1 MEKGFF
7 QRPKGV
13 PIRKRVLELGETEPA
28 EIKRES
34 LPIEHGIKHEMYA
47 LSAFLMERY
56 HVKARKILKEHP
68 EEMLQSLKENFFLS
82 ESITGALVVE
92 DGTLHFDKELLQNI
106 SEEDLRDAW
115 TNEHVFPSIYRKA
128 FDRAFVEER
137 DDFDER
143 AEAVYHRLNDIFYK
157 THARLVI
164 RPGILLPKVRPQS
177 VEGFIKTGVVT
188 ACTES
193 WNILLAVMKLH
204 HRKFGKNLTSQT
216 LDVLSS
222 DIKKILN
229 QVASLH
235 IADFESLRSLG
246 LEPGQPN
253 LRQVPWEKILIFPD
267 AEPGTR
273 LVLREEYKHLDNED
287 QERKECTQGCPGREA
302 LIQNEEGRRVNMV
315 GDIFDFHKEL
325 ARNLVLP
332 YQEFLRDK
340 NSGSE

>member
-7 QRPKGV
+7 QQPKGV
-13 PIRKRVLELGETEPA
+13 PIRKRVLELGETEPV
-28 EIKRES
+28 EIKNEA
-34 LPIEHGIKHEMYA
+34 LPVEHGIKHEMYA

-56 HVKARKILKEHP
+56 HMRARKILKEHP
-68 EEMLQSLKENFFLS
+68 EEMLKNLRDNFFLS
-82 ESITGALVVE
+82 ESIIKALVVE
-92 DGTLHFDKELLQNI
+92 DGTLHFDKELIRQVDA
-106 SEEDLRDAW
+106 EDLRDVW
-115 TNEHVFPSIYRKA
+115 TNENVFPSIYRKA

-137 DDFDER
+137 DEFDER
-143 AEAVYHRLNDIFYK
+143 EEAVYHRLNDIFYK
-157 THARLVI
+157 THARLVL
-164 RPGILLPKVRPQS
+164 RSGILFPKVRPQS

-193 WNILLAVMKLH
+193 WNILIAVMKLYH
-204 HRKFGKNLTSQT
+204 QKFEKNLTSQT

-267 AEPGTR
+267 NEPGTR
-273 LVLREEYKHLDNED
+273 LVIREEYKHLDND
-287 QERKECTQGCPGREA
+287 DHERKECTQGCPGREA
-302 LIQNEEGRRVNMV
+302 LIQNEEGRKVNMV
-315 GDIFDFHKEL
+315 GDILDFHKEL

-332 YQEFLRDK
+332 YQEVLRGED
-340 NSGSE
+340 NTSE